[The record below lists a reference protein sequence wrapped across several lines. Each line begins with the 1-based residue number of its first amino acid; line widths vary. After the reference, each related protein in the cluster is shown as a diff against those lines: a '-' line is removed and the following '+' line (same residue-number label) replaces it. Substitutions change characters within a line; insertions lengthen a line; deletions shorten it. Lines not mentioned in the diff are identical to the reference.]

1 MKRVV
6 ATRTSAVQRTMAPFM
21 SFLSEM
27 ETAEAERGPRL
38 SNFAFG
44 NPQDMP
50 MRDYVDA
57 LQRAAAPKH
66 KDWFAYTLS
75 DPDAQQ
81 VVADSLRAELGIQFQ
96 PDDIAMA
103 SGAFGALAAALL
115 TVVDPG
121 DEVVIN
127 LPPWFFYEAM
137 TVSAGGIPV
146 KVMVDRETFDL
157 DLDAIEAA
165 MTPRTR
171 AVIVNTPNNPTG
183 RVYPPATIERLAA
196 ILTTA
201 SERNGRPI
209 WLISDE
215 PYRKLR
221 FDGAAFTSP
230 LALYPHSM
238 MTYSYGKI
246 LLTPGQR
253 MGYLALPPTLPE
265 RELVRDAILTT
276 QVAGGWLF
284 PNALLQHAI
293 AELEPM
299 AVDLDELARK
309 RDRMVA
315 ALREIGYE
323 VHAPDGTFYLLPRS
337 PWADDHAFTRVL
349 TEHDILAL
357 PGAVTEFPGF
367 FRLSLTA
374 SDAMIERSLP
384 GFATAFVH
392 AASHPAAAGSF
403 HTAGRRTGDF
413 REGRDDRAARDST
426 LHGPQPDAQR

>member
-1 MKRVV
+1 MDRVV
-6 ATRTSAVQRTMAPFM
+6 ATRTSAVERAMAPFL
-21 SFLSEM
+21 SFFEVM
-27 ETAEAERGPRL
+27 AAAEAERGPGL
-38 SNFAFG
+38 GNFAFG

-50 MRDYVDA
+50 MRDFVKA
-57 LQRAAAPKH
+57 LQRAAEPEH

-75 DPDAQQ
+75 DPDAQRI
-81 VVADSLRAELGIQFQ
+81 VAESLRTELGIPFE
-96 PDDIAMA
+96 PADIAMT
-103 SGAFGALAAALL
+103 SGAFGALAAAML

-137 TVSAGGIPV
+137 VVSIGGVPV
-146 KVMVDRETFDL
+146 KVPVDRETFDL

-171 AVIVNTPNNPTG
+171 AIIVNTPNNPTG
-183 RVYPPATIERLAA
+183 RAYPPKTLDRLAA
-196 ILTTA
+196 ILGAT
-201 SERNGRPI
+201 SERNGRPV

-230 LALYPHSM
+230 LACYPHAM
-238 MTYSYGKI
+238 MTYSYGKV

-253 MGYLALPPTLPE
+253 VGYLALPPTLPE
-265 RELVRDAILTT
+265 REAVRNAIMAA

-293 AELEPM
+293 AELDSM
-299 AVDLDELARK
+299 TIDLDELARK
-309 RDRMVA
+309 RDRMIG

-337 PWADDHAFTRVL
+337 PWADDRAFVQL
-349 TEHDILAL
+349 LIEHDILAM
-357 PGAVTEFPGF
+357 PGAVAEFPGF

-374 SDAMIERSLP
+374 SEAMIERSLP
-384 GFATAFVH
+384 GFAAAFAY
-392 AASHPAAAGSF
+392 AASHPAPASVTPADPG
-403 HTAGRRTGDF
+403 
-413 REGRDDRAARDST
+413 AR
-426 LHGPQPDAQR
+426 